1 MQQTPVAAVHL
12 NSTLLRMATKPVL
25 RWPGGKRRLVKQI
38 LPLFRPHTCYVE
50 AFGGGLA
57 VLLAKDRSPIEI
69 VNDINRDLVS
79 LYRCAQFHLDA
90 LCAEIEW
97 TLNSRANMTD
107 FISQPGITELQRA
120 ARFLCRNKVGFGS
133 SMTSY
138 AVQKASGGGA
148 TVSRAGT
155 LELLRGVS
163 ARLDKVSVE
172 CVPYERL
179 FKLYDAAKTLWFLD
193 PPYLNSDVGTY
204 EGFDE
209 EQMTKFAE
217 RVHELQGEWVV
228 TVDDSPLNRQLF
240 GRDEFTA
247 VQTNN
252 GAVNRRLKAS
262 AKFGE
267 LIIRRRVRTVVSTA
281 LPAPAIRKAA

>member
-1 MQQTPVAAVHL
+1 MQQTPVAAVHM

-97 TLNSRANMTD
+97 TLNSRANMAD

-163 ARLDKVSVE
+163 ARLDKVSIE
-172 CVPYERL
+172 CVAYERL
-179 FKLYDAAKTLWFLD
+179 FKLYDAPATLWFLD
-193 PPYLNSDVGTY
+193 PPYVNGEVEAY
-204 EGFDE
+204 EGFTE
-209 EQMTKFAE
+209 AQMTEFAD
-217 RVHELQGEWVV
+217 RVHALQGDWVV
-228 TVDDSPLNRQLF
+228 TVDDCPLNRALF
-240 GRDEFTA
+240 GKDEFTA
-247 VQTNN
+247 VETSS
-252 GAVNRRLKAS
+252 GAVNRRLKPA

-267 LIIRRRVRTVVSTA
+267 LIIRRRVKGAV
-281 LPAPAIRKAA
+281 AISFPLKELKRAA